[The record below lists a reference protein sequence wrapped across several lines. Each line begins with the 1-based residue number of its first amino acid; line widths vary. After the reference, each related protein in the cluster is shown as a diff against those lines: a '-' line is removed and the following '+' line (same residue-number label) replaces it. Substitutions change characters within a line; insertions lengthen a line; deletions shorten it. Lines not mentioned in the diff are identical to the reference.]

1 MNLKIKMEL
10 HNVNTISYN
19 RRRKKFDIFL
29 ETKIDWAFMSNVDLG
44 WILRKLYA
52 NCSQRITIPRFML
65 LSYPYKVK
73 VVISDL
79 FS

>member
-1 MNLKIKMEL
+1 MSS
-10 HNVNTISYN
+10 NVNTISYN

-29 ETKIDWAFMSNVDLG
+29 ETKMDWAFNSKNGFGMDSQ
-44 WILRKLYA
+44 KLYA
-52 NCSQRITIPRFML
+52 NSSQRITIPRFML

-73 VVISDL
+73 VVYSDL